1 MLSEFH
7 LMAHSVRFIGEL
19 QDCDE
24 VTPETVETCASPSSQ
39 GEDGFAT
46 LGPSHSGGSGNA
58 AAEEDTSFPS
68 YLLLYVLW
76 RPDMTTSVTNFTN
89 DVILKAVE
97 KMQAH
102 HVDIASSDEDK
113 RRSRDSNLS
122 KSPSRM
128 SLNSNN
134 ETAATAA
141 AAATTT
147 TTTTTDQS
155 QSQSQSQ
162 EFNTNSSRD
171 FDRDS
176 VTGSSLASENGK
188 TRLYLVVER
197 TIPFQSRQD
206 NNENK
211 TDDDNNDINA
221 ENNDSFNPDTE
232 KDQQRR
238 QFEVEVALA
247 ERLAR
252 HIASHPQLRSVFEGI
267 TVGIANHKRA
277 APALDACLNVINIGA
292 RDRRTISRDAKSHV
306 GIISWSSDDL
316 LGLDEEGETDAA
328 QDILQTRISTEW
340 NGKGNLESFGYRAHA
355 MWRKDYGLLPQPS
368 DIPLSENKRRV
379 PRRLRRLEEDFE
391 SFPLDLL
398 LNLGAFILI
407 AYYVWKGLVDDDG
420 SGVVEDS

>member
-7 LMAHSVRFIGEL
+7 LMAHSVRFIDEL

-24 VTPETVETCASPSSQ
+24 VTPETVETCASPSSE
-39 GEDGFAT
+39 GEDGFAP
-46 LGPSHSGGSGNA
+46 LGPSHSGGSSNDNA
-58 AAEEDTSFPS
+58 ATAEEDTAFPS

-113 RRSRDSNLS
+113 KRSRDSILS

-128 SLNSNN
+128 SLSNSNN
-134 ETAATAA
+134 ETVAT
-141 AAATTT
+141 TTT
-147 TTTTTDQS
+147 TTTTTDQP
-155 QSQSQSQ
+155 QSQ

-171 FDRDS
+171 LDRDS
-176 VTGSSLASENGK
+176 VTGSSLASAENAK

-197 TIPFQSRQD
+197 TIPFQSRGD

-211 TDDDNNDINA
+211 TDDNNNNNADSANPNA
-221 ENNDSFNPDTE
+221 E
-232 KDQQRR
+232 KDRQRR

-252 HIASHPQLRSVFEGI
+252 HIASHPQLRSAFEGI
-267 TVGIANHKRA
+267 TVGVANHKRA
-277 APALDACLNVINIGA
+277 APALDACLNVINVGA
-292 RDRRTISRDAKSHV
+292 RDRRTIDRDAKSHV

-328 QDILQTRISTEW
+328 QNILQTRISTEW
-340 NGKGNLESFGYRAHA
+340 NGKGNLESFGFRAHA

-368 DIPLSENKRRV
+368 DIPLSQNKRRV
-379 PRRLRRLEEDFE
+379 PRRMRRLEEDFE
-391 SFPLDLL
+391 SFPLDLF

-420 SGVVEDS
+420 SGTMEDS